1 MATQAQ
7 PQAQQ
12 AKMGSSSLEEL
23 KKRIYSRSINLSSA
37 SEIFKDVD
45 EAARRATNDN
55 QDIEF
60 MNFVVLL
67 FDRLFGEAV
76 TACKDIPEGWQ
87 SIRYGGWLSDI
98 AAFGNASGGLLRELP
113 DVRQFGIQKFDT
125 RTETLYKEILRALDR
140 DGNTMNVLR
149 QGRLFVTPLDFL
161 TNRMRWLTSKSS
173 NDAYWY
179 GFVQHNSHVHDALV
193 QWIEKRD
200 VGNIIDGNIRLPPME
215 YFLMCMVRYPFIQLT
230 PKESSAVPKA
240 LQDTVFVRPV
250 ATDFSYK
257 SRTKV
262 PLTPFTVVL
271 QKYIRDLFPHNSSGF
286 MSSESKLFLCM
297 VAEYW
302 VGCGLI
308 IRKDHAKF
316 EQKIMQI
323 QSGSSSV
330 DSFGQHDHPSPTDVV
345 FMNDAHRP
353 SWTQMTLESTY
364 LLFWHLLADPAVSTF
379 FRGVD
384 QSQNDFD
391 ADKTEEIGLTTAPLS
406 FLQQPLFDML
416 RVYFSGEKQNNL
428 MLVVDIWL
436 LYLQPWSLKHSQDAG
451 PDRVRCVDDAYTKEW
466 KYYVAANLH
475 IYTTLLTCFLRFVSR
490 MCHNWDTLDSGS
502 GTAAIDG
509 HIVFNA
515 LLKVLKV
522 LSFKPL
528 RQDILSLQ
536 EDARNRY
543 STCSR
548 NIQQQQRMQMIESDI
563 PFISPRITARNSPG
577 RSRKFSTEAHTGDIF
592 ISGVIRQH
600 QLLFPD
606 SKIDDL
612 PNMGLGD
619 AVSDNKEYADRIIRM
634 LHTLHAKADVGYLSY
649 VWQLLADCGAE
660 IGKIL

>member
-1 MATQAQ
+1 MHIR
-7 PQAQQ
+7 
-12 AKMGSSSLEEL
+12 KYSIGG
-23 KKRIYSRSINLSSA
+23 KRIFPSIIFPTSRFSIHCTKASWTWELCCTNPYQYASLLLLLVSHRIRLVKKSRGVTNSRPWRRTFIVLPSRSR
-37 SEIFKDVD
+37 
-45 EAARRATNDN
+45 ARK
-55 QDIEF
+55 ISLYS
-60 MNFVVLL
+60 V
-67 FDRLFGEAV
+67 
-76 TACKDIPEGWQ
+76 
-87 SIRYGGWLSDI
+87 S
-98 AAFGNASGGLLRELP
+98 
-113 DVRQFGIQKFDT
+113 VR
-125 RTETLYKEILRALDR
+125 
-140 DGNTMNVLR
+140 
-149 QGRLFVTPLDFL
+149 
-161 TNRMRWLTSKSS
+161 
-173 NDAYWY
+173 
-179 GFVQHNSHVHDALV
+179 
-193 QWIEKRD
+193 
-200 VGNIIDGNIRLPPME
+200 
-215 YFLMCMVRYPFIQLT
+215 
-230 PKESSAVPKA
+230 
-240 LQDTVFVRPV
+240 
-250 ATDFSYK
+250 
-257 SRTKV
+257 
-262 PLTPFTVVL
+262 
-271 QKYIRDLFPHNSSGF
+271 
-286 MSSESKLFLCM
+286 
-297 VAEYW
+297 